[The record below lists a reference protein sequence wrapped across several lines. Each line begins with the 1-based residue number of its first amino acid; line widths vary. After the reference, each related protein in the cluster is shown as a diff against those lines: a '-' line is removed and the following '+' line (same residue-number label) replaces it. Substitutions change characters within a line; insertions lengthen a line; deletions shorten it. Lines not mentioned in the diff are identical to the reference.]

1 MKLSFDQ
8 KVKIIEGVMGIQ
20 FTDWLKNHLRML
32 CEDENTVFMYSRGC
46 GKTLLKR
53 AYVLMRVLDKLEEE
67 NEEW

>member
-1 MKLSFDQ
+1 MKLNFDQ

-20 FTDWLKNHLRML
+20 FTDWQKEHLNL
-32 CEDENTVFMYSRGC
+32 LNSDPHVVFVYSRGC

-53 AYVLMRVLDKLEEE
+53 AYVLMMVLDKLEEE